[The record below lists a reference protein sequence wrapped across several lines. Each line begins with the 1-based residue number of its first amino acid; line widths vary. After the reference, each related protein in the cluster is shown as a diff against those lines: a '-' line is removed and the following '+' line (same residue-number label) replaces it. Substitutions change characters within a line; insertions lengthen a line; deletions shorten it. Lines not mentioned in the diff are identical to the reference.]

1 MQTATKSR
9 SFTRRAFLRGV
20 LAAGLTLGGAAA
32 YTRVFE
38 PRWLDVTTYPLP
50 IANLPAALDGF
61 RIAQISDIHLSKY
74 LAPEHLAWTLTQVQ
88 AADVDVLALTGD
100 FVGGDLQSVAG
111 LVEPLAA
118 FDRPVYAIHG
128 NHDVGPAR
136 PTVRRYLRLA
146 GVQLLANTAREI
158 AGGLWLA
165 GIDDALRG
173 RPDLTAALSDIPS
186 GATTVLLAHEPDFF
200 DHVLALDAPVALQ
213 LSGHSHGGQVRLPSL
228 EPDPSGLYSYAP
240 LLPKLARR
248 YPIGLRTVGP
258 RTVYTNRGLGVWPF
272 PYRFNCR
279 PEVTI
284 FTLKAA

>member
-38 PRWLDVTTYPLP
+38 PRWLDLTAHTLP
-50 IANLPAALDGF
+50 IANLPAVLDGF
-61 RIAQISDIHLSKY
+61 RIAQISDIHLSQY
-74 LAPEHLAWTLTQVQ
+74 LMPEHLAWTLTQVN

-100 FVGGDLQSVAG
+100 FVGREVQSVAG

-128 NHDVGPAR
+128 NHDVGHAR
-136 PTVRRYLRLA
+136 PSVQRYLRLA
-146 GVQLLANTAREI
+146 GVQVLTNTARQI
-158 AGGLWLA
+158 AAGLWLA
-165 GIDDALRG
+165 GIDDILRG
-173 RPDLTAALSDIPS
+173 RPDLTATLSAIPT
-186 GATTVLLAHEPDFF
+186 GATTVLLAHEPDYF
-200 DHVLALDAPVALQ
+200 DQVQAADAPVTLQ

-240 LLPKLARR
+240 LLPKLARS
-248 YPIGLRTVGP
+248 YPIGLRTVGT

-279 PEVTI
+279 PEVAI
-284 FTLKAA
+284 FTLRTA